1 MLRRA
6 ATLCLLFLLGAPA
19 WAAGSLDALREAARS
34 GRDMLNRVKAEQLTR
49 RSELSVLSQQ
59 IERLKTS
66 AKGRLL
72 RGSELDAALKKSQEL
87 SATLTALA
95 RVASARQ
102 ADSDQA
108 SLTLLDALTEELTR
122 LRGELDRQTERPAR
136 RAILASLRQLRVE
149 REAVRASLPAARL
162 PALEALKPTDDP
174 EELLEQADLLRDN
187 QEKVAKEL
195 KGLEQRIAERRQE
208 IDLDRR
214 LKHFLD
220 EESMFDDQDRRLRVE
235 RIASITVGQPS
246 TGAGSFESQ
255 DPAPGVIDIAPGSQ
269 YPTAFGENAAADT
282 ASSPTSGPPAGP
294 PNRRPIQNV
303 SGTDRRPALENSR
316 PLDVDHDDLDRLEQ
330 ERAKLKGFSEAL
342 GRQAAALEARS
353 SMLARPASDGRQ
365 PVERR

>member
-19 WAAGSLDALREAARS
+19 WGAGSLDALREAARS
-34 GRDMLNRVKAEQLTR
+34 GRDILNRVKAEQLTR

-59 IERLKTS
+59 IDRLKTS

-235 RIASITVGQPS
+235 RIASSTVGQPT
-246 TGAGSFESQ
+246 TGAGSLGSQ
-255 DPAPGVIDIAPGSQ
+255 NSAPGVIDIAPGSQ
-269 YPTAFGENAAADT
+269 YPAALGENAAADMASGT
-282 ASSPTSGPPAGP
+282 AADAPPRSGPV
-294 PNRRPIQNV
+294 RVV

-316 PLDVDHDDLDRLEQ
+316 PLDVDHDDLDRLER
-330 ERAKLKGFSEAL
+330 ERAKLQGFSEAL

-353 SMLARPASDGRQ
+353 SMLARPASDGGQ